1 MRLTKHSLVW
11 EIWKLALFG
20 FILGHLFLNVGDILF
35 GPVFSNLSLGNNIFS
50 YFLKTLPIWFF
61 VVLIVVTLAKNRH
74 LSEELE
80 HIEDINNLL
89 KNTNQENKFQL
100 ISEAKLEDL
109 LLNLDTLDKP
119 IQINNISHIT
129 IEEHYSLIFTQN

>member
-1 MRLTKHSLVW
+1 M
-11 EIWKLALFG
+11 EA
-20 FILGHLFLNVGDILF
+20 
-35 GPVFSNLSLGNNIFS
+35 
-50 YFLKTLPIWFF
+50 PIWFF
-61 VVLIVVTLAKNRH
+61 VVLIVVTLAKNRY

-80 HIEDINNLL
+80 RIEDINSLL

-100 ISEAKLEDL
+100 ISEAKPEDL

-129 IEEHYSLIFTQN
+129 IEEHYSLIFAQNEAQTYEVIEV